1 MSAFVSPFQSC
12 VVFTFLE
19 SATIRIILPAN
30 ISDVPAFMLH
40 PNISIASGI
49 SALAAGFFPFNGLT
63 AVVIDAFLTEAVMV
77 PLACGMRVC
86 ATAQV

>member
-1 MSAFVSPFQSC
+1 
-12 VVFTFLE
+12 
-19 SATIRIILPAN
+19 
-30 ISDVPAFMLH
+30 MLH

-77 PLACGMRVC
+77 PLACAMRVC